1 MDGHLVEGV
10 ARVVA
15 TDGDTVWLEPEQGEA
30 CEGCLSASS
39 CGVKSGGSS
48 RRLMARRFSMVN
60 SFQGQVG
67 DRVVFGISE
76 RSLLRA
82 SALAYALPLLLMV
95 GGAMAG
101 QLLTGSDADAA
112 IASVLGLVGGL
123 LIARFRA
130 GHLDAKGELSPHF
143 LRYAYGP
150 GPSDHCDQE

>member
-30 CEGCLSASS
+30 CEGCLSAAG
-39 CGVKSGGSS
+39 CGVKSGGSN
-48 RRLMARRFSMVN
+48 RRLLARRFSMVN
-60 SFQGQVG
+60 SFDGQVG

-76 RSLLRA
+76 RTLLRA
-82 SALAYALPLLLMV
+82 SALAYSLPLILMV

-101 QLLTGSDADAA
+101 KLMTGSDGGSAL
-112 IASVLGLVGGL
+112 ASVLGLAAGL
-123 LIARFRA
+123 LFARFRA
-130 GHLDAKGELSPHF
+130 GRLDAKGELSPHF

-150 GPSDHCDQE
+150 GPSEHCDQD